1 MTEMLSRG
9 EKLPVDFSESVYLL
23 RWAGGSGAG
32 GSDGAGGADDVD
44 AHGQIHAADA
54 GETGLL
60 GMVGKAERGP
70 AAMEAIRENRRGV
83 SDGGGRRGVSGV
95 EGDSRGAGGGVSRI
109 WAWRRSTSLTVEDM
123 PVTVAVDAKGTSVHQ
138 TGPGSGRRGFRRSL
152 LGFRF
157 WRKGVVSADSL
168 ICRRPCSGAGRS
180 KLFAM
185 EFRGRW
191 NRVVAC
197 AAVISCA
204 FVPASA
210 QATRHRLASTAVY
223 HKYVDPLLS
232 EPDFGTEYSDDGA
245 ADSVRPFS
253 GKVGD
258 NPYARPSEP
267 VLTIVGAMTA
277 AFPALI
283 DCLSDR
289 RTTSVVFDGNNIT
302 KRMNVSVG
310 YVCLDILMAEAKGRG
325 LNDPE
330 DGDGLGASMSPS
342 FYFRP

>member
-1 MTEMLSRG
+1 
-9 EKLPVDFSESVYLL
+9 
-23 RWAGGSGAG
+23 
-32 GSDGAGGADDVD
+32 
-44 AHGQIHAADA
+44 
-54 GETGLL
+54 
-60 GMVGKAERGP
+60 
-70 AAMEAIRENRRGV
+70 
-83 SDGGGRRGVSGV
+83 
-95 EGDSRGAGGGVSRI
+95 
-109 WAWRRSTSLTVEDM
+109 
-123 PVTVAVDAKGTSVHQ
+123 
-138 TGPGSGRRGFRRSL
+138 
-152 LGFRF
+152 
-157 WRKGVVSADSL
+157 
-168 ICRRPCSGAGRS
+168 
-180 KLFAM
+180 M

-232 EPDFGTEYSDDGA
+232 EPDFGTEYSEDGA
-245 ADSVRPFS
+245 ADASVLFPQR
-253 GKVGD
+253 GD

-342 FYFRP
+342 FYFRPDDYWNCWPNLHECDPRPWVLVVQANWRRKFVEGQLRFHNPYDDLRISEYSEFTTQGMKHPK